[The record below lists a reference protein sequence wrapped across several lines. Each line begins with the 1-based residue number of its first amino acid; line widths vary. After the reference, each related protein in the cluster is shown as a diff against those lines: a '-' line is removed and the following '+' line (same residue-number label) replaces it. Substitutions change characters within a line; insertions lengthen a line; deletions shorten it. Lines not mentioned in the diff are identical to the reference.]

1 MINYEEQRKNMV
13 KRQLKARDITDENVL
28 KAMSEVPREKFVSKS
43 LTNRAYDDSS
53 LPIGS
58 SQTISQ
64 PYMVALMIQVLQPKE
79 DDIILD
85 IGTVSGY
92 AAAVASRIVKKVY
105 SVEKIKSLAQKAT
118 DTINELGYDN
128 IRIRHADGTDG
139 WPEHAPYDGI
149 MAAAATTDVPNA
161 LKDQLDTGASLVIP
175 VDSERGFQRLKLYHK
190 KEDGSFEISELHP
203 VRFVPLVSSTD

>member
-13 KRQLKARDITDENVL
+13 KRQLKARDISDVNVL

-43 LTNRAYDDSS
+43 LASRAYDDSS

-64 PYMVALMIQVLQPKE
+64 PYMVALMIQALHPKE
-79 DDIILD
+79 DDILLD
-85 IGTVSGY
+85 IGTGSGY

-105 SVEKIKSLAQKAT
+105 SVERIKSLAQKAI

-128 IRIRHADGTDG
+128 IQIRHADGTDG
-139 WPEHAPYDGI
+139 WPEYAPYDGI
-149 MAAAATTDVPNA
+149 MVAAATTDVPSE

-175 VDSERGFQRLKLYHK
+175 VGSERGFQRLKLYHK
-190 KEDGSFEISELHP
+190 KEDGSFEINELHP